1 MTATPRIRAGRIAVV
16 VAAALVVAGSLAAC
30 SPNAEPQPSA
40 SPQTDSSAAEIPSVT
55 PTPDPVYVPGGTA
68 EQNKAF
74 FDWSNAKVV
83 ASDNAAK
90 GRSFID
96 ALVAAGFD
104 KATMEVTPDATSIGL
119 DADSVQFSVKV
130 GEDCL
135 IGQYGPKSGGYHGI
149 VAKPIATG
157 RCLVGQTATID
168 W

>member
-1 MTATPRIRAGRIAVV
+1 MTATPRVGAGRICVAL
-16 VAAALVVAGSLAAC
+16 AAAVFVVGSLAAC
-30 SPNAEPQPSA
+30 TPASSPAPSA
-40 SPQTDSSAAEIPSVT
+40 SAGESSSAAPVAT
-55 PTPDPVYVPGGTA
+55 PTPDPVLLPGGTA

-74 FDWSNAKVV
+74 FDWSNAKFV
-83 ASDNAAK
+83 AADSAAK

-104 KATMEVTPDATSIGL
+104 KSAMEVTPDTTSIGL

-135 IGQYGPKSGGYHGI
+135 VGQYGPKSGGYHGI